1 MTVIHDT
8 EFELLKDPPYSPNL
22 APNDFYLFPR
32 LKKHL
37 RGKKFEDDNEV
48 MAAVEAFWENHDK
61 FFFFSKGVLGLEKR
75 WTKYI
80 DLLGYYVEK

>member
-61 FFFFSKGVLGLEKR
+61 FFFF
-75 WTKYI
+75 
-80 DLLGYYVEK
+80 